1 MCVLSLIDEQ
11 SSPPTPPHLVDH
23 RVQALL
29 QRPQR
34 SDQLQQHDLIV
45 NNTCGAVESTG
56 FAILDDVGS
65 FCFPVDR
72 GVRGFAVRTGAIVNL
87 DVYPSISSTDPPP
100 VSQSLDQKATAYSV
114 NHIAFDPA
122 IDELA
127 IHGFQTKHIVCVPIR
142 IDGKVIG
149 LLTAI
154 NKIED
159 AHTGGHTKEEGEKI
173 YTAFSK
179 DDELFLE
186 FVATVVGVAEKR
198 MQLHRATVREQAR
211 TLASL
216 AVLRAL
222 AEERSI
228 DATLRDVVDIIYKCF
243 EPELVTFYICDPVNQ
258 TVSIY
263 LSKDGLQGLTLKY
276 GQGIAGIVAQ
286 TGQPI
291 RLSNAYA
298 DPRFLRHVDEKTGLW
313 THRML
318 CVGVPG
324 FGKEGSTIA
333 VLQLINKKDG
343 TDFDKFDEESMTRFC
358 QELSLLL
365 HRKMYELSLFRM
377 SSYLNTGPER
387 LKAVQLEK
395 SLLKEYGGVRRNS
408 IDTFWPPSSS
418 SSPTSSPAS
427 ASRKRLS
434 TGGDKPADFPEESLS
449 TNASSKFD
457 LLFGF
462 EFNVFECTD
471 YDLFEATER
480 LFMYFGLME
489 NFGITSLMLREFM
502 VKLHSLYKSDVSF
515 HNFQHVW
522 SVFHVSC
529 MILIHGGAVHHLSPK
544 SILALCLA
552 ALCHDLD
559 HPGNSNGF
567 EISCETELAILYSND
582 SVLERHHAALA
593 QRLLFVPRDQ
603 ASLLHNTSPEDRKWI
618 KNVMISAILS
628 TDMTL
633 HFKHVEAL
641 QLESTL
647 PSPFPKE
654 DDTAQQHLIK
664 HILHCADLSGQVLP
678 WHLAE
683 VWGRRCIAEFRAQSL
698 KEKANNVPLTPHMD
712 GLDDT
717 AAAMRLQHGFVSNIV
732 LPLWTSFVDCFPG
745 LLPCV
750 EQCRRNC
757 EYYIGSA

>member
-1 MCVLSLIDEQ
+1 MPAALS
-11 SSPPTPPHLVDH
+11 V
-23 RVQALL
+23 V
-29 QRPQR
+29 
-34 SDQLQQHDLIV
+34 
-45 NNTCGAVESTG
+45 
-56 FAILDDVGS
+56 
-65 FCFPVDR
+65 
-72 GVRGFAVRTGAIVNL
+72 
-87 DVYPSISSTDPPP
+87 
-100 VSQSLDQKATAYSV
+100 
-114 NHIAFDPA
+114 FDPA

-127 IHGFQTKHIVCVPIR
+127 INGFQTKHIVCVPIT
-142 IDGKVIG
+142 IDGKITG

-154 NKIED
+154 NKKGDIDVEEH
-159 AHTGGHTKEEGEKI
+159 AEEEEGKVWMP
-173 YTAFSK
+173 FSK

-222 AEERSI
+222 AEDRSI

-286 TGQPI
+286 TGQPV

-298 DPRFLRHVDEKTGLW
+298 DPRFLRHVDEKTGMR

-408 IDTFWPPSSS
+408 IDNFWLPSSS
-418 SSPTSSPAS
+418 SSPSPVSSPAS
-427 ASRKRLS
+427 ASRKRLA
-434 TGGDKPADFPEESLS
+434 TAGDKAVGFPEESS
-449 TNASSKFD
+449 SSKFD
-457 LLFGF
+457 LLFSF
-462 EFNVFECTD
+462 QFNVFECTD
-471 YDLFEATER
+471 DTLFEATER
-480 LFMYFGLME
+480 LFKYFGLME
-489 NFGITSLMLREFM
+489 NFGITSSMLREFM
-502 VKLHSLYKSDVSF
+502 MKLHSLYKTDVSF

-544 SILALCLA
+544 SVLALCLA

-567 EISCETELAILYSND
+567 EVSCETELAILYSND

-593 QRLLFVPRDQ
+593 QRLLFAPRDRET
-603 ASLLHNTSPEDRKWI
+603 LLHNTSPEDRKWI

-647 PSPFPKE
+647 PNPFPKE
-654 DDTAQQHLIK
+654 DDAAQQHLIK

-678 WHLAE
+678 LPLAD

-698 KEKANNVPLTPHMD
+698 KEKANNVPITPHMD
-712 GLDDT
+712 GLDDA

-732 LPLWTSFVDCFPG
+732 LPLWTSFADCFPD
-745 LLPCV
+745 LQPCV

-757 EYYIGSA
+757 DHYLGVA